1 MRFIKTNVEWTES
14 MKVAVKD
21 ELLDKLSDIVSCP
34 IDRAEV
40 KATIINHKAKV
51 EISCNG
57 ARAQAVKK
65 DFYEAAKDAVKK
77 LKSIIIKANKKAK
90 TSYKKDSDDILSGK
104 TESLFEKEKMFM
116 LDPITV
122 DDAIANFEMTDY
134 KFYIFRDMD
143 DNNNIAVIYK
153 RQDGKNG
160 IIRCR

>member
-1 MRFIKTNVEWTES
+1 MRFIKTNVEWTDS

-21 ELLDKLSDIVSCP
+21 ELLDKLSDIVDCP
-34 IDRAEV
+34 TDSAEAKV
-40 KATIINHKAKV
+40 TIIDHKAKV

-57 ARAQAVKK
+57 ARAQTVKK
-65 DFYEAAKDAVKK
+65 DFYEAVKEVTKK
-77 LKSIIIKANKKAK
+77 LKSIIIKANRRAK
-90 TSYKKDSDDILSGK
+90 IYKKVSDDFTDNK
-104 TESLFEKEKMFM
+104 VENLFEKEKMFM